1 MVEPESDFWVRGKL
15 VLLWRDFGKAQFPE
29 GQWEAFLLTLPPDS
43 AWRVLPDP
51 QAWVPYAQ
59 LWDALDTLAGART
72 WDTYGARSI
81 AGAQM
86 MFREGFLETSV
97 PRTPEGF
104 LERLPDV
111 WEEMYRG
118 GSLILEALL
127 PGHAR
132 IRVVFPHPDPTLYL
146 LMFSGWIREC
156 LTLFGA
162 REAEV
167 SLVPEPQGGRLMV
180 GWAPQASSR

>member
-1 MVEPESDFWVRGKL
+1 MEASGTDFWVRGKL
-15 VLLWRDFGKAQFPE
+15 VLLWRDFARGQFPPE
-29 GQWEAFLLTLPPDS
+29 QWEAFLIGLPETSP
-43 AWRVLPDP
+43 WRRPPDP
-51 QAWVPYAQ
+51 QAWLPYAE
-59 LWDALDTLAGART
+59 LWEALERLAGART

-86 MFREGFLETSV
+86 MFREGFLETPV

-104 LERLPDV
+104 LERLPDI
-111 WEEMYRG
+111 WDEMYRG

-132 IRVVFPHPDPTLYL
+132 IRVLFPHPDPALYL
-146 LMFSGWIREC
+146 LMFCGWIREC

-162 REAEV
+162 QNAEV
-167 SLVPEPQGGRLMV
+167 SLTPEPQGGRLV
-180 GWAPQASSR
+180 VSWVPQSASR